1 MFQSTNQ
8 QSIIATVVS
17 KDGKTFLESDSYPKK
32 RIFFKFQWLRE
43 RGKIQGR
50 AEVGDQFKI
59 IVQPS
64 PNGFGLEVAQFID
77 RIEQVNTES
86 FTHTPNII
94 ADSSNFALFIN
105 KPPELLIT
113 TEWGLKKYS
122 KQDKKI
128 KQQDKED
135 SKESRNVGE
144 AINNFRFNAQQIKSI
159 NTRQA
164 SYVATVCQTSDN
176 IKTGLHANSR
186 LAIGL
191 GTASVYETGMLLH
204 AVYGFPYIPASSVK
218 GVVRS
223 YIISE
228 VFEND
233 EVTALKDQTFCDIFG
248 CSGEG
253 KIEVANFKSH
263 YKIAAEETKAKDN
276 GDRQGNV
283 VFFEA
288 FPTDSV
294 KVKIDVMTPHYGDYY
309 GDKVDEKTKLPIPPA
324 DYLSPNPIT
333 FLTVE
338 GTKFTFHF
346 GLLLGEENI
355 LVRFKDKDVGNKEE
369 KQPILSLVNH
379 WLTQALT
386 QHGIGAKTAVGYGYM
401 Q

>member
-1 MFQSTNQ
+1 MTNQ

-17 KDGKTFLESDSYPKK
+17 KDGKTFLESDIYPKN

-43 RGKIQGR
+43 RGNIQGR

-64 PNGFGLEVAQFID
+64 PNGLGLEVAEFID
-77 RIEQVNTES
+77 RIEQVNAES

-94 ADSSNFALFIN
+94 ADNSNFALFIN

-122 KQDKKI
+122 KQNKKI

-135 SKESRNVGE
+135 PKESRNVGE

-164 SYVATVCQTSDN
+164 SYVATVCQTPAK
-176 IKTGLHANSR
+176 IETGLHANSR

-228 VFEND
+228 VFGND
-233 EVTALKDQTFCDIFG
+233 EVKALEDKTFCDIFG

-309 GDKVDEKTKLPIPPA
+309 GDKVDEKTKLPMPPA

>member
-1 MFQSTNQ
+1 MIHTKIHQIRDNGWIILRCKEYPNQDVSIHSDKVHANPKIGDEVVVESIKKNDRGFLNAFMPRTTKSERGSYSPKDTTNQ
-8 QSIIATVVS
+8 SSILVRF
-17 KDGKTFLESDSYPKK
+17 KPKV
-32 RIFFKFQWLRE
+32 INLSNRE
-43 RGKIQGR
+43 M
-50 AEVGDQFKI
+50 
-59 IVQPS
+59 
-64 PNGFGLEVAQFID
+64 
-77 RIEQVNTES
+77 
-86 FTHTPNII
+86 
-94 ADSSNFALFIN
+94 SNFALFIN
-105 KPPELLIT
+105 KPEGFLF
-113 TEWGLKKYS
+113 TENVQLKKYS
-122 KQDKKI
+122 IRDKSKQEDK
-128 KQQDKED
+128 DL
-135 SKESRNVGE
+135 SRNVGE
-144 AINNFRFNAQQIKSI
+144 VINNFRFNAQQIKSI

-233 EVTALKDQTFCDIFG
+233 EVEALKDKTFCDIFG

-253 KIEVANFKSH
+253 KIEIANFKSH
-263 YKIAAEETKAKDN
+263 YKIAAEKTKAKDN
-276 GDRQGNV
+276 GDRQGKI

-309 GDKVDEKTKLPIPPA
+309 GDNNAKTPPA

-401 Q
+401 QK

>member
-1 MFQSTNQ
+1 MIHTKIHQIRDNGWIILRCKEYPNQDVSIHSDKVHANPKIGDEVVVESIKKNDRGFLNAFMPRTTKSERGSYSPKDTTNQ
-8 QSIIATVVS
+8 SSILVRF
-17 KDGKTFLESDSYPKK
+17 KPKV
-32 RIFFKFQWLRE
+32 INLSNRE
-43 RGKIQGR
+43 M
-50 AEVGDQFKI
+50 
-59 IVQPS
+59 
-64 PNGFGLEVAQFID
+64 
-77 RIEQVNTES
+77 
-86 FTHTPNII
+86 
-94 ADSSNFALFIN
+94 SNFALFIN
-105 KPPELLIT
+105 KPEGFLF
-113 TEWGLKKYS
+113 TENVQLKKYS
-122 KQDKKI
+122 IRDKSKQEDK
-128 KQQDKED
+128 DL
-135 SKESRNVGE
+135 SRNVGE
-144 AINNFRFNAQQIKSI
+144 VINNFRFNAQQIKSI

-233 EVTALKDQTFCDIFG
+233 EVEALKDKTFCDIFG

-263 YKIAAEETKAKDN
+263 YKIAAEKTKAKDN
-276 GDRQGNV
+276 GDRQGKV

-294 KVKIDVMTPHYGDYY
+294 KVKINVMTPHYGDYY
-309 GDKVDEKTKLPIPPA
+309 GDNNAKTPPA

-346 GLLLGEENI
+346 GLLLGEENT
-355 LVRFKDKDVGNKEE
+355 LVSFKNETQ
-369 KQPILSLVNH
+369 KQPILSLLKD

>member
-1 MFQSTNQ
+1 MTEIKATLKKTGDSNWCLQNNEAPNQLIRFKTSWLKDKNKNQTKQIEPKEGAIFTVTVRKSPKDDVLEVDKILAIESNKPSSTPTNTTSKQ
-8 QSIIATVVS
+8 PETRTPIIKVNV
-17 KDGKTFLESDSYPKK
+17 
-32 RIFFKFQWLRE
+32 
-43 RGKIQGR
+43 
-50 AEVGDQFKI
+50 QFKDK
-59 IVQPS
+59 V
-64 PNGFGLEVAQFID
+64 L
-77 RIEQVNTES
+77 
-86 FTHTPNII
+86 NIKTVT
-94 ADSSNFALFIN
+94 NFALFIN
-105 KPPELLIT
+105 KPEGFLF
-113 TEWGLKKYS
+113 TENVQLKKYS
-122 KQDKKI
+122 IRDKSKQEDK
-128 KQQDKED
+128 DL
-135 SKESRNVGE
+135 SRNVGE
-144 AINNFRFNAQQIKSI
+144 AINKFRFNEQQIESI

-164 SYVATVCQTSDN
+164 DYVATVCQTSDN

-233 EVTALKDQTFCDIFG
+233 EVTALKDPTFCDIFG

-253 KIEVANFKSH
+253 KIE
-263 YKIAAEETKAKDN
+263 AEKTKAKDN
-276 GDRQGNV
+276 GDRQGKV

-288 FPTDSV
+288 FPTGSV

-309 GDKVDEKTKLPIPPA
+309 GDNNAKIPPA

-346 GLLLGEENI
+346 GLLLGEENT
-355 LVRFKDKDVGNKEE
+355 LVSFKNETQ
-369 KQPILSLVNH
+369 KQPILSLLKH
-379 WLTQALT
+379 WLTQAL
-386 QHGIGAKTAVGYGYM
+386 QNHGIGAKTAVGYGYM

>member
-1 MFQSTNQ
+1 MIHTKIHQIRNNGWIILRCKEYPDQDIFIHSDKVHANPKIGDEVVVESVKKNDKGFLNAFMPRINKSERGSYSPKDTTNQ
-8 QSIIATVVS
+8 SSILVRF
-17 KDGKTFLESDSYPKK
+17 KPKV
-32 RIFFKFQWLRE
+32 INLSNRE
-43 RGKIQGR
+43 M
-50 AEVGDQFKI
+50 
-59 IVQPS
+59 
-64 PNGFGLEVAQFID
+64 
-77 RIEQVNTES
+77 
-86 FTHTPNII
+86 
-94 ADSSNFALFIN
+94 SNFALFIN
-105 KPPELLIT
+105 KPDGFLF
-113 TEWGLKKYS
+113 TENVQLKKYS
-122 KQDKKI
+122 IRDKSKQEDK
-128 KQQDKED
+128 DL
-135 SKESRNVGE
+135 SRNVGE
-144 AINNFRFNAQQIKSI
+144 TINNFRFNAQQIKSI

-164 SYVATVCQTSDN
+164 SYVATICQTAAK
-176 IKTGLHANSR
+176 IETGLNANSR

-228 VFEND
+228 VFGND
-233 EVTALKDQTFCDIFG
+233 EVKALKDKTFCDIFG

-253 KIEVANFKSH
+253 KIEVANGDKVDFKSH
-263 YKIAAEETKAKDN
+263 YKIEAEKAKAKDN
-276 GDRQGNV
+276 GDRQGKV

-324 DYLSPNPIT
+324 DYLSPSPIT

-346 GLLLGEENI
+346 GLLLGEENTP
-355 LVRFKDKDVGNKEE
+355 VSFKDETQ
-369 KQPILSLVNH
+369 KQPILSLVKY
-379 WLTQALT
+379 WLTAALT

-401 Q
+401 K